1 MSFGHLATALTLVL
15 GGAPEVP
22 LPAKADVALPVAPRV
37 LADDVRAGVKAARR
51 ELEACS
57 RSDGGATCL
66 CSALRRV
73 RFDVALDG
81 GTVTVTYPLVGHT
94 GPSFTIDSSGRVVDC
109 R

>member
-1 MSFGHLATALTLVL
+1 MLVL

-37 LADDVRAGVKAARR
+37 LADDVRAGVKAARPA
-51 ELEACS
+51 LERCS
-57 RSDGGATCL
+57 RNDGGVTCL
-66 CSALRRV
+66 CAALRAV

-94 GPSFTIDSSGRVVDC
+94 GPSFTIDGAGHVVDC